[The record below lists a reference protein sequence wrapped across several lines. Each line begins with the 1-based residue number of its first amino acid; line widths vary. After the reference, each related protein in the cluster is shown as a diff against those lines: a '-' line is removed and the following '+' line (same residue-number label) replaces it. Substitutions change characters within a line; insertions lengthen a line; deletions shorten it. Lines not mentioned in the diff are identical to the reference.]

1 MSQDVPVYLVDLTLS
16 AFAPEPVEPP
26 PAANFSLNLTPF
38 EEADLN
44 LALFFGQ
51 NIDDL
56 EE

>member
-1 MSQDVPVYLVDLTLS
+1 MSNTPT
-16 AFAPEPVEPP
+16 
-26 PAANFSLNLTPF
+26 ANFSLNLTPF